1 MGDVMNV
8 LFEMAPIK
16 PIRQGTV
23 RGIPSKMLLNV
34 FNVFA
39 TLLLHLHM
47 MSTHYIKKTF
57 KES

>member
-8 LFEMAPIK
+8 LFEMPPIK
-16 PIRQGTV
+16 PIRQASE
-23 RGIPSKMLLNV
+23 RIPSKMLLNV